1 MFVKGKD
8 WEVIPGISNMNAN
21 DDLGKHSFA
30 EGGRDN
36 MAQERMGKKKL
47 ETVCMCYRMVQFS

>member
-8 WEVIPGISNMNAN
+8 WEVIPGISNMNVN

-30 EGGRDN
+30 EGEGQNGSRENGQKEVGDSVYV
-36 MAQERMGKKKL
+36 L
-47 ETVCMCYRMVQFS
+47 